1 MTGRKVVL
9 EPVQDVV
16 PLKDVSKTLDIPLSK
31 IGLYVYYNPL
41 PEFITTRFRHKFFI
55 AGFLQPRIFCSI
67 HSIELTGIEF
77 DSI

>member
-16 PLKDVSKTLDIPLSK
+16 PLKYASKTLDIPLSK

-41 PEFITTRFRHKFFI
+41 PELHHDQVPT
-55 AGFLQPRIFCSI
+55 QIFHCWISSATDI
-67 HSIELTGIEF
+67 LF
-77 DSI
+77 DSFNRIDWN